1 MIQTRK
7 VSTLKISILSIS
19 LLSVM
24 AGAVVSP
31 GVAKIVE
38 AFPDSPQT
46 LVKMAVTFPMIFIF
60 IFSLINARLTDFFKK
75 RTLVFVG
82 LALYL
87 LGGVGAGF
95 ANSVGALL
103 VFRALLGMG
112 IGFLAPLAQALISDY
127 FAGDERA
134 QMLGFATA
142 VPTFVCIFLNYVSG
156 WLAAM
161 NWRYMFGLYGLAFI
175 TLVLNLLFLRE
186 PPKYEETRD
195 RSTPRSPL
203 PLRAYLIAAG
213 AFIFMVFF
221 YSIVLDIAIYMQ
233 DLGVGGA
240 ETAGIVFSV
249 LSVVAFLCSVFYS
262 LLHRMFKS
270 VIILLPLIAFALS
283 FYLLFRT
290 ETLLD
295 VFIAIIFAGIGYGVM
310 YPTIALM
317 ASQSVPDHLS
327 VKALSLSNSLHYLGQ
342 FLSPLIFSLIGFVV
356 GDTSIRTLYLV
367 LLGVALLIL
376 LVIIIAYISSRV
388 KPRASY

>member
-127 FAGDERA
+127 FSGSERA
-134 QMLGFATA
+134 QMMGFATA
-142 VPTFVCIFLNYVSG
+142 VPNFACIVITYASG
-156 WLAAM
+156 VLAAM
-161 NWRYMFGLYGLAFI
+161 NWRYMFALYGLAFI
-175 TLVLNLLFLRE
+175 TLVVNFLFLRE
-186 PPKYEETRD
+186 PQEYKIERD
-195 RSTPRSPL
+195 NTISPWQL
-203 PLRAYLIAAG
+203 PGRVYLIAAG
-213 AFIFMVFF
+213 AFMFMIFF
-221 YSIVLDIAIYMQ
+221 YSVVLNISIFLRNQ
-233 DLGVGGA
+233 GIGGA
-240 ETAGIVFSV
+240 DMAGIIMAELSLAAFLMSTFYSHLYKIFKDGLIPISV
-249 LSVVAFLCSVFYS
+249 LS
-262 LLHRMFKS
+262 
-270 VIILLPLIAFALS
+270 FALS
-283 FYLLFRT
+283 FLLLYQADTFM
-290 ETLLD
+290 D
-295 VFIAIIFAGIGYGVM
+295 VFIATIFVGFGYGIM
-310 YPTIALM
+310 YPTIALK
-317 ASQSVPDHLS
+317 ASHAVPNHLAVKSLS
-327 VKALSLSNSLHYLGQ
+327 VSNSLLYLGQ
-342 FLSPLIFSLIGFVV
+342 FLSPLIFGLIGFLA

-367 LLGVALLIL
+367 LLGIALLVL
-376 LVIIIAYISSRV
+376 LVIFIAYISSRV
-388 KPRASY
+388 KPHTSY